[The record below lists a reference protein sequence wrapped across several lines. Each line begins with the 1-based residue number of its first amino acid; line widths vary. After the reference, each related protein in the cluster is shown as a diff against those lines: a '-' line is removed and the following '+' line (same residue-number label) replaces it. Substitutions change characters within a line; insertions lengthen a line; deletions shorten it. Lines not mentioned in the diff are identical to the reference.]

1 MLPFGQSSHSAIPSL
16 TVYCPGEH
24 LMQFVERS
32 LVVNVPGEQ
41 GKHFSVA
48 EVGAK
53 CPGRQ
58 FEHEVDPRE

>member
-1 MLPFGQSSHSAIPSL
+1 
-16 TVYCPGEH
+16 
-24 LMQFVERS
+24 MQFVERS

-58 FEHEVDPRE
+58 FVHEVDPRE